1 MATYVGLQTKLTE
14 QLLDQIF
21 YSQQVHFQF
30 HTLAGN
36 CHNRMLRFLYKSPP
50 DQGICFRVLMDL
62 KAEIL
67 CLFGKQ
73 FLVSEITVKYV
84 ILKKVTFF
92 NMAFDPCV
100 ILDLTTQAII

>member
-1 MATYVGLQTKLTE
+1 
-14 QLLDQIF
+14 
-21 YSQQVHFQF
+21 
-30 HTLAGN
+30 
-36 CHNRMLRFLYKSPP
+36 
-50 DQGICFRVLMDL
+50 MDL

-67 CLFGKQ
+67 CLFSKQ